1 MKKIS
6 ILILSLFFTF
16 QMAQSAVNIGSCP
29 QKPYDVSN
37 KFSQVLSQISGT
49 NFFLTKTVELVLQSQ
64 IKKEVGAKGVNVELI
79 PYSAGDLI
87 SGKFKKVSIST
98 PSASKDD
105 IAFSNFKAE
114 SVCEFS
120 HIIVNKDEIKFAQN
134 FLMDFSLDITN
145 DDLEKITLSE
155 KYKEKLEKVKVKIAN
170 FSLLKM
176 VEPKVEI
183 KDEKLQISFGIETP
197 LLFSSRV
204 ERVVISSKLKAKDG
218 KIELA
223 NLYVNTTKYDANM
236 LLPIINLLNPL
247 SFETK
252 ISNNLG
258 IAQIKNVDII
268 DDKISLNGVIFVPKN
283 HVIEK

>member
-16 QMAQSAVNIGSCP
+16 QIAQGAVKIGSCP
-29 QKPYDVSN
+29 VKPYNVST
-37 KFSQVLSQISGT
+37 KFSQVISQISGT

-64 IKKEVGAKGVNVELI
+64 IKKEFGAKGVNVELI
-79 PYSAGDLI
+79 PYSGGDLI
-87 SGKFKKVSIST
+87 SGKFKKVYVSI
-98 PSASKDD
+98 PFASKDD

-114 SVCEFS
+114 SACEFS
-120 HIIVNKDEIKFAQN
+120 HIVVNKNGIKFAEN
-134 FLMDFSLDITN
+134 FLMNFSLDITN
-145 DDLEKITLSE
+145 DDLQKVTVSE
-155 KYKEKLEKVKVKIAN
+155 KYQQKLEKVKVKIAN

-204 ERVVISSKLKAKDG
+204 ERVIVSSKLKAKDG

-223 NLYVNTTKYDANM
+223 NLYVNTKKYDASM

-247 SFETK
+247 SFEAN
-252 ISNNLG
+252 ISNNMG
-258 IAQIKNVDII
+258 IAQIQNVDII
-268 DDKISLNGVIFVPKN
+268 KDKISLNGVIFVPKN